1 MRDIRTWNYGR
12 RFKRFKSK
20 VTRSTKSREE
30 AAGGFSKQE
39 PPRTKLTLKKKTPA
53 ASSGAS
59 AASKSAEVKAPAQ
72 KKNPAEPSK
81 RPAPKGKGTS
91 LKGFSDLRVLRNQ
104 INAPQEQKDIN
115 GSKKPAASE
124 KKPSR
129 ALVKV
134 ENEVL
139 RNVPRNSNS
148 RKAFLSANAL
158 TKSLKPLKTTKS

>member
-1 MRDIRTWNYGR
+1 MAGDLRDL
-12 RFKRFKSK
+12 KAKLL
-20 VTRSTKSREE
+20 E
-30 AAGGFSKQE
+30 ARKAEKKPQAVSQKQE

-104 INAPQEQKDIN
+104 INAPQEQ
-115 GSKKPAASE
+115 
-124 KKPSR
+124 
-129 ALVKV
+129 
-134 ENEVL
+134 
-139 RNVPRNSNS
+139 
-148 RKAFLSANAL
+148 
-158 TKSLKPLKTTKS
+158 T